1 MKNFKFILSLF
12 VLFAL
17 LTGCSYF
24 KNKFTQSSEESTKI
38 QQEYTKEK
46 TLDKT
51 SASDLAFYNKY
62 IEISNKISESIDEIN
77 KSYMTSVP
85 APQTISKSSLIITA
99 GLGLYINNLERT
111 IKEYRRSYY
120 EGGELSKLGTDNED
134 MKLEVEN
141 VFKELLKVMEK
152 YYSVSNRVSKYY
164 GDGEYKNDLSKAAA
178 YDTEMKDGYKEY
190 ETVYNKFKEALKKFK
205 PQREKKNPDDY
216 TNKDEKAVVI
226 VQNALE
232 NTVDQAETIY
242 NLLEGTTRN
251 SEVGNL
257 EAENEKFR
265 RRFEEETKKIQST
278 EFSDKTKYIKYS
290 FEDYFTKMT
299 EKFMDETDKFI
310 KEMKKGKMS
319 ERDFGL
325 SYDNVVRNYNYMI
338 NAYNTSINSIN
349 TFKVY

>member
-164 GDGEYKNDLSKAAA
+164 GDG
-178 YDTEMKDGYKEY
+178 
-190 ETVYNKFKEALKKFK
+190 
-205 PQREKKNPDDY
+205 
-216 TNKDEKAVVI
+216 
-226 VQNALE
+226 
-232 NTVDQAETIY
+232 
-242 NLLEGTTRN
+242 
-251 SEVGNL
+251 
-257 EAENEKFR
+257 
-265 RRFEEETKKIQST
+265 
-278 EFSDKTKYIKYS
+278 
-290 FEDYFTKMT
+290 
-299 EKFMDETDKFI
+299 
-310 KEMKKGKMS
+310 
-319 ERDFGL
+319 
-325 SYDNVVRNYNYMI
+325 
-338 NAYNTSINSIN
+338 
-349 TFKVY
+349 

>member
-1 MKNFKFILSLF
+1 
-12 VLFAL
+12 
-17 LTGCSYF
+17 
-24 KNKFTQSSEESTKI
+24 
-38 QQEYTKEK
+38 
-46 TLDKT
+46 
-51 SASDLAFYNKY
+51 
-62 IEISNKISESIDEIN
+62 
-77 KSYMTSVP
+77 
-85 APQTISKSSLIITA
+85 
-99 GLGLYINNLERT
+99 
-111 IKEYRRSYY
+111 
-120 EGGELSKLGTDNED
+120 
-134 MKLEVEN
+134 
-141 VFKELLKVMEK
+141 
-152 YYSVSNRVSKYY
+152 
-164 GDGEYKNDLSKAAA
+164 
-178 YDTEMKDGYKEY
+178 MKDGYKEY